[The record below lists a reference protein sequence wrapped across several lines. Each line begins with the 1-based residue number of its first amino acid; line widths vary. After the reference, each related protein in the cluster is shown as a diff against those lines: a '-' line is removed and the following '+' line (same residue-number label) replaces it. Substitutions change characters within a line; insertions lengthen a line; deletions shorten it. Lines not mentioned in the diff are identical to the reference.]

1 MKETS
6 TNRERINMPDSS
18 TERKKRIKELI
29 KLLHAGKKLEQI
41 KEEFKDVLRNI
52 SPAEIARIE
61 EELIAEGMPR
71 EQIRKLCDIH
81 LAVFKE
87 SLEKPKAEVKPG
99 HPIYTFME
107 EHKIILQLLEQLEN
121 ILQKVKGAKS
131 FSEIRHD
138 TDDLKKIAE
147 NLMEIEKHNVREENV
162 LFPHLEKHGISEPPA
177 IMWAEHNELRD
188 KKKKLIELTKSI
200 DKLDFK
206 QFQKQ
211 LVETVNYIAETL
223 TSHIHK
229 ENNILYPAALA
240 TTTEE
245 EWKDIKEQCDELGY
259 CSFTPEYARVSLEEE
274 AKKRGITPEGL
285 IAFETGN
292 LSKPEIEAIFNTLP
306 VDITFVD
313 ANDTVRYF
321 SKAKERIFP
330 RTKAIIGRKVQQCHP
345 LKSIHIVNRVIDDL
359 RKGRRTSADFWI
371 DVQEKKIYIR
381 YFPVRNEKGEY
392 LGCLEVSQD
401 ITEIQKIKGERR
413 LLNDVWHA

>member
-1 MKETS
+1 V
-6 TNRERINMPDSS
+6 PDVSID
-18 TERKKRIKELI
+18 RKGKIKELI
-29 KLLHAGKKLEQI
+29 KLLHAGKKPEQI
-41 KEEFKDVLRNI
+41 KEEFKDVLRTI

-71 EQIRKLCDIH
+71 EQIRRLCDIH

-87 SLEKPKAEVKPG
+87 SLEKPRSEVSPG
-99 HPIYTFME
+99 HPIHTFME
-107 EHKIILQLLEQLEN
+107 EHGIILQFLEGLKN
-121 ILQKVKGAKS
+121 ILQKVKAAKS
-131 FSEIRHD
+131 FDEIKHE
-138 TDDLKKIAE
+138 TEEIKKIAE

-200 DKLDFK
+200 DTLGFK
-206 QFQKQ
+206 RFQKQ
-211 LVETVNYIAETL
+211 LTETVDYIADTL
-223 TSHIHK
+223 TSHIYK

-240 TTTEE
+240 TTTGE
-245 EWKDIKEQCDELGY
+245 EWKDIKEQCDDLGY
-259 CSFTPEYARVSLEEE
+259 CNFTPEYAKVAFEE
-274 AKKRGITPEGL
+274 AKKHVIAPEGL
-285 IAFETGN
+285 IAFETGD
-292 LSKPEIEAIFNTLP
+292 LSKQEIEAIFNTLP

-330 RTKAIIGRKVQQCHP
+330 RTRAIIGRKVQQCHP
-345 LKSIHIVNRVIDDL
+345 SKSIHIVNRVIDDL
-359 RKGRRTSADFWI
+359 RKGRRKSADFWI
-371 DVQEKKIYIR
+371 DIQGKKIYIR

-392 LGCLEVSQD
+392 LGVLEVSQD

-413 LLNDVWHA
+413 LLDDVHHA